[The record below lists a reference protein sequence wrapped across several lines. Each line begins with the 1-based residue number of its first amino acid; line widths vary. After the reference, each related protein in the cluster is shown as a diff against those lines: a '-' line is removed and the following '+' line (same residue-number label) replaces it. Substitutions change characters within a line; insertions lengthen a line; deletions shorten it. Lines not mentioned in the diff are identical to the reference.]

1 LVCPFH
7 EAAVLFWGSPRIKN
21 RQDIAPTKGGI
32 ANNRWHL
39 ITMASMISLEDITKT
54 YHLDTIEVPVLKGIN
69 LSIEEGEYVAIMGAS
84 GSGKSTLMNIIGCL
98 DRPSSGQYFLAGT
111 DLTTLDDDELADI
124 RNQYIGFVF
133 QQFNL
138 LPRLTSLANVML
150 PMIYAD
156 VDKSQRIEQAT
167 DALVQVGLK
176 DRIQNRPNQLSGGQQ
191 QRVAIARAL
200 VNHPALVLADE
211 PTGALDSTTSEEI
224 MNLLTELNQ
233 QGTTIAIV
241 THDANVAAR
250 TKRIIRMVDGV
261 IIESI

>member
-1 LVCPFH
+1 
-7 EAAVLFWGSPRIKN
+7 
-21 RQDIAPTKGGI
+21 
-32 ANNRWHL
+32 
-39 ITMASMISLEDITKT
+39 MATMISLEDITKT
-54 YHLDTIEVPVLKGIN
+54 YHLGAIDVPVLKHVD
-69 LSIEEGEYVAIMGAS
+69 LSIALGEYVAIMGTS

-111 DLTTLDDDELADI
+111 NLTTLNDDELADI

-156 VDKSQRIEQAT
+156 VSRSQRLEQAT
-167 DALVQVGLK
+167 EALAQVGLS
-176 DRIQNRPNQLSGGQQ
+176 DRLQNRPNQLSGGQQ

-211 PTGALDSTTSEEI
+211 PTGALDSKTSQEI
-224 MNLLTELNQ
+224 MDLLTELNK
-233 QGTTIAIV
+233 QGTTLVIV

-250 TKRIIRMVDGV
+250 TKRVIQMVDGV
-261 IIESI
+261 IIEQEQ